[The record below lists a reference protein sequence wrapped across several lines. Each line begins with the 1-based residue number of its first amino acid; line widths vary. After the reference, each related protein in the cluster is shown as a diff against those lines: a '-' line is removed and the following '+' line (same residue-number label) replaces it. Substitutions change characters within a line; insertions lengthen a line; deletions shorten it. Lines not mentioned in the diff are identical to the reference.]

1 MGDLLLNKV
10 QNKIKITSKMKN
22 YEVFFE
28 DNFDKILKE
37 FPIDSVL
44 IVDQN
49 LKKKLEKKIRK
60 KKFKILYIAASEKIK
75 SFEKIDEI
83 IKKLI
88 KISVNKTTT
97 VVAIGGGTIQDLV
110 AFISS
115 IFFRGIDWIFVP
127 TTLLSQCDSCIGGK
141 TSINFY
147 GIKNQLGNF
156 YPPNRI
162 FVNFNFLKDISNRDL
177 KAGLGEMSHFYFVSG
192 NSDFL
197 IFDRYLKEALN
208 RRQDVIKKIIKRSLS
223 IKKKFIEKDEF
234 DKKERILLNYGHSF
248 GHAIEKITNF
258 KIPHGIAVA
267 NGMNIANFTSFKM
280 NYISKNQF
288 NKMSDT
294 LDRLLGS
301 DKLKKF
307 KTVEL
312 IKALKKDKN
321 NFKGSIRLIL
331 TKGLGKMFVKN
342 MKNPNKLRDILIDYQ
357 NTLRRK

>member
-1 MGDLLLNKV
+1 MKKIINVNLLAPILLTKIISQKMIKRKSGSIINIGSIFGHVSKSQRSSYSATKSGLEGFTRAASLDLAKYGVLVNSVCPGFVKTDLTRKVLGLNRIKQLQKEIPLGRLSNSEEIVNLVLFLSSNKNTYITGQSFIIDGGLLLNKV

-60 KKFKILYIAASEKIK
+60 KKFKILYITASEKIK

-115 IFFRGIDWIFVP
+115 IFLEVSIGFLFLQRFY
-127 TTLLSQCDSCIGGK
+127 LSVQLYRWK

-147 GIKNQLGNF
+147 GIKKPIRKFLSNIQIEF
-156 YPPNRI
+156 S
-162 FVNFNFLKDISNRDL
+162 NFNAK
-177 KAGLGEMSHFYFVSG
+177 
-192 NSDFL
+192 
-197 IFDRYLKEALN
+197 RY
-208 RRQDVIKKIIKRSLS
+208 IKS
-223 IKKKFIEKDEF
+223 
-234 DKKERILLNYGHSF
+234 
-248 GHAIEKITNF
+248 
-258 KIPHGIAVA
+258 
-267 NGMNIANFTSFKM
+267 
-280 NYISKNQF
+280 
-288 NKMSDT
+288 
-294 LDRLLGS
+294 
-301 DKLKKF
+301 
-307 KTVEL
+307 
-312 IKALKKDKN
+312 
-321 NFKGSIRLIL
+321 
-331 TKGLGKMFVKN
+331 
-342 MKNPNKLRDILIDYQ
+342 
-357 NTLRRK
+357 